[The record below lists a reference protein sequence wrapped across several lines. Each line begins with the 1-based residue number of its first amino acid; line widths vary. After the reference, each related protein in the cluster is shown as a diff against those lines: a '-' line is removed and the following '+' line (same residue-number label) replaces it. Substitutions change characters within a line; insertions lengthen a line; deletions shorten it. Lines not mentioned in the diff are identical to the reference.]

1 VTRFLILLS
10 TLLLAIADSASAG
23 DAAETPPAT
32 QPNAD
37 AVVAADG
44 SGQYSSVQDA
54 LFKAPQ
60 TPTRE
65 KPWTILIKPGTY
77 KELIYAQRE
86 KRFVHLVGQDART
99 TLITFN
105 VAPKM
110 LGFDGKPI
118 GTFRT
123 PTAVIDAD
131 DFTVENLTIENSA
144 GKVGPA
150 LALRVDGDRD
160 TFNDCRFLGFQDTLF
175 LNRGRQYFKDC
186 SITGAT
192 DFIFGGATAYFEKCH
207 IHCRN
212 DGYITAAST
221 SDTAPFG
228 FVFSN
233 CTIDGEA
240 GVKTYLGRPWR
251 AFSSVTFLNTEMS
264 AVVRPVGWNNW
275 SDPAREK
282 TSRYAEFNSTGPGAK
297 PTERPGWS
305 KQLSSEEAQKIT
317 VEAVLGGS
325 DQWEPATR

>member
-1 VTRFLILLS
+1 MIRFLRFM
-10 TLLLAIADSASAG
+10 LAISFVASFAGATEIVPASQPAAD
-23 DAAETPPAT
+23 TI
-32 QPNAD
+32 
-37 AVVAADG
+37 VAADG
-44 SGQYSSVQDA
+44 SGQYTNVQDA
-54 LFKAPQ
+54 IFKAPQ
-60 TPTRE
+60 TPTRA

-86 KRFVHLVGQDART
+86 KHFVHLVGENPEK

-160 TFNDCRFLGFQDTLF
+160 TFINCRFLGYQDTIF

-207 IHCRN
+207 IHCMG
-212 DGYITAAST
+212 DGYITAAAT
-221 SDTAPFG
+221 PEAAPFG
-228 FVFSN
+228 YVFSD

-264 AVVRPVGWNNW
+264 SIVRPVGWNNW

-297 PTERPGWS
+297 PTERAGWA

-317 VEAVLGGS
+317 VRSVLGGS
-325 DQWEPATR
+325 DEWEPATR